1 MRAGSVGLLAG
12 AGAEEAL
19 LTQSGALPRSEG
31 AHPVEHGDVC
41 SLLGDGRREAAVGP
55 HDVVGAG
62 EPIPDHGFTKQGAH
76 GGSGSPRQTAAAS
89 SGVHRCPQYRLVTRP
104 GRAGIAVRHI
114 VAVDPIWH
122 VSGG

>member
-1 MRAGSVGLLAG
+1 MRAGSVGLLT
-12 AGAEEAL
+12 GAEETL

-62 EPIPDHGFTKQGAH
+62 EPILGHESSVQAAH
-76 GGSGSPRQTAAAS
+76 AGSGSPRQMAAAS
-89 SGVHRCPQYRLVTRP
+89 SGVHRCPQYARSP
-104 GRAGIAVRHI
+104 GRGRARIAVRHI
-114 VAVDPIWH
+114 VAVDAWH
-122 VSGG
+122 ISGG